1 VAGERGI
8 RLERE
13 RELMLTI
20 LRLVNRLTEML
31 LSILE
36 GDEPNEASPVRR
48 SRWGL
53 AEDRSERKS
62 KVKDPVNHGSMR
74 MSGGRTMH
82 TLVDEDMVLRCEKL
96 RES

>member
-36 GDEPNEASPVRR
+36 GDEPNEASPVR
-48 SRWGL
+48 
-53 AEDRSERKS
+53 
-62 KVKDPVNHGSMR
+62 
-74 MSGGRTMH
+74 
-82 TLVDEDMVLRCEKL
+82 
-96 RES
+96 